1 MLSEIRVGLLGLGTI
16 GTGVARILIEQQELM
31 RRRLGK
37 TVRLVAAADRDLD
50 RDRGLDFTGV
60 RLSDDAKDIL
70 TADDV
75 DLVVELIGG
84 YEPARSFV
92 ATALEHGK
100 HAVTANKALIA
111 KHGEELFPLAA
122 ANGVAIGFEAAV
134 GGGIPC
140 LKALREGCA
149 ANAVQSVHGILN
161 GTCNF
166 ILTKMENEGADYADV
181 LKEAQELGY
190 AEADP
195 TFDVEGIDTAHKL
208 SILAAMAFGSK
219 IKFDEVF
226 TEGISKISAS
236 DIESAAEL
244 GYRIKLLGIAKPH
257 GANGVVEQVEM
268 RVHPTLVPVDSQI
281 AQVSDSYNAV
291 MVSGDFVEHTMYFG
305 RGAGERPTASAVVA
319 DIMDIARVCSGNSP
333 ENGSGDVPDG
343 VDKLAPPMGFCENER
358 RELPTLPMADV
369 QCEYYLRLMVKDE
382 PGVIAA
388 VTSILADQRISLEA
402 VLQKE
407 RSAAQ
412 HVPVIMLTHETSEG
426 NLQAAIS
433 RITQLP
439 SVDQD
444 VLILRKESFGA

>member
-1 MLSEIRVGLLGLGTI
+1 MNDIKVGLLGLGTI
-16 GTGVARILIEQQELM
+16 GTGVARILIEQQALM
-31 RRRLGK
+31 SRRLGK
-37 TVRLVAAADRDLD
+37 NILLVAAADRDLD
-50 RDRGLDFTGV
+50 RDRGLDFAGV
-60 RLSDDAKDIL
+60 RLTDDANDIV
-70 TADDV
+70 TADDI

-100 HAVTANKALIA
+100 HVVTANKALVA

-122 ANGVAIGFEAAV
+122 EKDVAVGFEAAV

-149 ANAVQSVHGILN
+149 ANAVQSVYGILN

-166 ILTKMENEGADYADV
+166 ILTKMENEGADYVDV

-208 SILAAMAFGSK
+208 SILAAMAYGSR
-219 IKFDEVF
+219 IRFDEVF
-226 TEGISKISAS
+226 TEGISKITAD

-257 GANGVVEQVEM
+257 GEKGEVKQVEM
-268 RVHPTLVPVDSQI
+268 RVHPTLVPAHSQL

-291 MVSGDFVEHTMYFG
+291 QVSGDFVEHTMYFG

-319 DIMDIARVCSGNSP
+319 DIMDIARVCSSDG
-333 ENGSGDVPDG
+333 GADG
-343 VDKLAPPMGFCENER
+343 VAHLAPPMGFVESER
-358 RELPTLPMADV
+358 RDLGTLPVADIE
-369 QCEYYLRLMVKDE
+369 CEYYLRLMVKDE
-382 PGVIAA
+382 PGVIAS
-388 VTSILADQRISLEA
+388 VTSILADHRISLEA
-402 VLQKE
+402 MSQKE
-407 RSAAQ
+407 RSEANS
-412 HVPVIMLTHETSEG
+412 VPVVMLTHETTEG

-433 RITQLP
+433 RITGLKA
-439 SVDQD
+439 VEDD
-444 VLILRKESFGA
+444 VLILRKESAVA

>member
-1 MLSEIRVGLLGLGTI
+1 MSELRVGLLGLGTI

-31 RRRLGK
+31 SRRLGSR
-37 TVRLVAAADRDLD
+37 VRLVAAADRNPT
-50 RDRGLDFTGV
+50 RERGLDFSGV
-60 RLSDDAKDIL
+60 RLCDDANAIV
-70 TADDV
+70 TAEDV

-92 ATALEHGK
+92 TTALEHGK
-100 HAVTANKALIA
+100 HVVTANKALIA

-122 ANGVAIGFEAAV
+122 DKGVAIGFEAAV

-149 ANAVQSVHGILN
+149 ANAVQSVYGILN

-181 LKEAQELGY
+181 LKEAQSLGY

-208 SILAAMAFGSK
+208 SILAAMAYGSK
-219 IKFDEVF
+219 IRFDEVF
-226 TEGISKISAS
+226 TEGISRITAA

-257 GANGVVEQVEM
+257 RDGATEQVEM
-268 RVHPTLVPVDSQI
+268 RVHPTLVPAGSQL

-291 MVSGDFVEHTMYFG
+291 QVSGDFVEHTMYFG

-319 DIMDIARVCSGNSP
+319 DIMDIARVCA
-333 ENGSGDVPDG
+333 GDGPDG
-343 VDKLAPPMGFCENER
+343 VQYLAPPMGFVAAER
-358 RELPTLPMADV
+358 RELETLPVADV
-369 QCEYYLRLMVKDE
+369 QCEYYLRLMVHDQ
-382 PGVIAA
+382 PGVIAS
-388 VTSILADQRISLEA
+388 VTSILADHRISLEA
-402 VLQKE
+402 MSQKE
-407 RSAAQ
+407 RHASHA
-412 HVPVIMLTHETSEG
+412 VPVVLLTHETTEG
-426 NLQAAIS
+426 NMQAAIS
-433 RITQLP
+433 RITGLDA
-439 SVDQD
+439 VEKD
-444 VLILRKESFGA
+444 VLILRKESAVA

>member
-1 MLSEIRVGLLGLGTI
+1 MTELRVGLLGLGTI
-16 GTGVARILIEQQELM
+16 GTGVARILIEQQELIS
-31 RRRLGK
+31 RRLGK
-37 TVRLVAAADRDLD
+37 QVRLVAAADRDLD

-60 RLSDDAKDIL
+60 RLCDDANDIL
-70 TADDV
+70 VADDV

-111 KHGEELFPLAA
+111 KHGEELFELAA
-122 ANGVAIGFEAAV
+122 QKGVAVGFEAAV

-149 ANAVQSVHGILN
+149 ANAIESVYGILN

-181 LKEAQELGY
+181 LREAQALGY

-208 SILAAMAFGSK
+208 SILAAMAYGSK

-226 TEGISKISAS
+226 TEGISKITAS

-257 GANGVVEQVEM
+257 GDNGRVERVEM
-268 RVHPTLVPVDSQI
+268 RVHPTLVPAHSQL

-291 MVSGDFVEHTMYFG
+291 QVSGDFVEHTMYFG

-319 DIMDIARVCSGNSP
+319 DIMDIARVCV
-333 ENGSGDVPDG
+333 GDGADAVQY
-343 VDKLAPPMGFCENER
+343 LAPPMGFVAAER
-358 RELPTLPMADV
+358 RELETLPVADI
-369 QCEYYLRLMVKDE
+369 QCEYYLRLMVHDQ
-382 PGVIAA
+382 PGVIAS
-388 VTSILADQRISLEA
+388 VTSILADHRISLEA
-402 VLQKE
+402 MSQKE
-407 RSAAQ
+407 RHASHA
-412 HVPVIMLTHETSEG
+412 VPVVLLTHETTEG
-426 NLQAAIS
+426 NMQAAIS
-433 RITQLP
+433 RITGLDA
-439 SVDQD
+439 VEKD
-444 VLILRKESFGA
+444 VLILRKESAVA

>member
-1 MLSEIRVGLLGLGTI
+1 LNEVRVGLLGLGTI
-16 GTGVARILIEQQELM
+16 GTGVARILIEQQELIS
-31 RRRLGK
+31 RRLGK
-37 TVRLVAAADRDLD
+37 NVRLVAAADRNIDS
-50 RDRGLDFTGV
+50 DRGLDLSGV
-60 RLSDDAKDIL
+60 RLSTDANDVV

-84 YEPARSFV
+84 YEPARTFV

-122 ANGVAIGFEAAV
+122 NKGVAIGFEAAV

-149 ANAVQSVHGILN
+149 ANAVESVYGILN

-208 SILAAMAFGSK
+208 SILAAMAYGSK

-226 TEGISKISAS
+226 TEGISKITAA

-257 GANGVVEQVEM
+257 SNGSVVEKVEM
-268 RVHPTLVPVDSQI
+268 RVHPTLVPLNSQI

-291 MVSGDFVEHTMYFG
+291 QVSGDFVEHTMYFG

-319 DIMDIARVCSGNSP
+319 DIMDIARVLPG
-333 ENGSGDVPDG
+333 G
-343 VDKLAPPMGFCENER
+343 VEFLAPPMAYVDAER
-358 RELPTLPMADV
+358 RELDTLSVADIE
-369 QCEYYLRLMVKDE
+369 CEYYLRLMVKDK
-382 PGVIAA
+382 PGVIAS
-388 VTSILADQRISLEA
+388 VTSILADHRISLEA
-402 VLQKE
+402 LNQKE
-407 RSAAQ
+407 RHASHAVA
-412 HVPVIMLTHETSEG
+412 VVMLTHETTEG

-433 RITQLP
+433 RIVGLEA
-439 SVDQD
+439 VEDD
-444 VLILRKESFGA
+444 VLILRKESTVA

>member
-1 MLSEIRVGLLGLGTI
+1 MSELRVGLLGLGTI

-31 RRRLGK
+31 SRRLGSR
-37 TVRLVAAADRDLD
+37 VRLVAAADRNPT
-50 RDRGLDFTGV
+50 RERGLDLSGV
-60 RLSDDAKDIL
+60 RLCDDANAIV
-70 TADDV
+70 TAGDV

-100 HAVTANKALIA
+100 HVVTANKALIA

-122 ANGVAIGFEAAV
+122 NKGVAIGFEAAV

-149 ANAVQSVHGILN
+149 ANAVQSVYGILN

-181 LKEAQELGY
+181 LKEAQALGY

-208 SILAAMAFGSK
+208 SILAAMAYGSK
-219 IKFDEVF
+219 IRFDEVF
-226 TEGISKISAS
+226 TEGISRITAA

-257 GANGVVEQVEM
+257 GDGVAEQVEM
-268 RVHPTLVPVDSQI
+268 RVHPTLVPADSQL

-291 MVSGDFVEHTMYFG
+291 QVSGDFVEHTMYFG

-319 DIMDIARVCSGNSP
+319 DIMDIARVCA
-333 ENGSGDVPDG
+333 GDGTAAVQY
-343 VDKLAPPMGFCENER
+343 LAPPMGFVAAER
-358 RELPTLPMADV
+358 RELETLPIADV
-369 QCEYYLRLMVKDE
+369 QCEYYLRLMVHDQ
-382 PGVIAA
+382 PGVIAS
-388 VTSILADQRISLEA
+388 VTSILADHRISLEA
-402 VLQKE
+402 MSQKE
-407 RSAAQ
+407 RHASHA
-412 HVPVIMLTHETSEG
+412 VPVVLLTHGTTEG
-426 NLQAAIS
+426 NMQAAIS
-433 RITQLP
+433 RITGLDA
-439 SVDQD
+439 VEKD
-444 VLILRKESFGA
+444 VLILRKESAVA

>member
-1 MLSEIRVGLLGLGTI
+1 MTELRVGLLGLGTI
-16 GTGVARILIEQQELM
+16 GIGVARILIEQQDLIS
-31 RRRLGK
+31 RRLGK
-37 TVRLVAAADRDLD
+37 QVRLVAAADRVLD
-50 RDRGLDFTGV
+50 RDFGLDLSGV
-60 RLSDDAKDIL
+60 RLSSDASEIV

-84 YEPARSFV
+84 YEPARTFV
-92 ATALEHGK
+92 VTALEHGK
-100 HAVTANKALIA
+100 HVVTANKALIA

-122 ANGVAIGFEAAV
+122 AKGLQIGFEAAV

-140 LKALREGCA
+140 MKALREGLA
-149 ANAVQSVHGILN
+149 ANAIESVYGILN

-181 LKEAQELGY
+181 LKEAQALGY

-219 IKFDEVF
+219 IKFDEVY
-226 TEGISKISAS
+226 TEGISKITAADIASAH
-236 DIESAAEL
+236 EM

-257 GANGVVEQVEM
+257 ANGELQQVEM

-291 MVSGDFVEHTMYFG
+291 QISGDFVEHTMYFG

-319 DIMDIARVCSGNSP
+319 DIMDITSGF
-333 ENGSGDVPDG
+333 PDG
-343 VDKLAPPMGFCENER
+343 IAHLAPPMGFVESSR
-358 RELPTLPMADV
+358 REIPTMPIEDAV
-369 QCEYYLRLMVKDE
+369 CEYYIRLMVKDQ

-388 VTSILADQRISLEA
+388 VTSILADHRISLEA
-402 VLQKE
+402 LIQKE
-407 RSAAQ
+407 RHASNT
-412 HVPVIMLTHETSEG
+412 VPIVMMTHETTEG
-426 NLQAAIS
+426 NLQAAVS
-433 RITQLP
+433 RITGLDA
-439 SVDQD
+439 VEED
-444 VLILRKESFGA
+444 VLILRKESAVA

>member
-1 MLSEIRVGLLGLGTI
+1 MSEIRVGLLGLGTI

-31 RRRLGK
+31 SRRLGK
-37 TVRLVAAADRDLD
+37 TVRLVAAADRDISH
-50 RDRGLDFTGV
+50 DRGLDLTGV
-60 RLSDDAKDIL
+60 RLCDDANAVV

-84 YEPARSFV
+84 YEPARTFV

-100 HAVTANKALIA
+100 HVVTANKALVA
-111 KHGEELFPLAA
+111 KHGEELFPLAVSKD
-122 ANGVAIGFEAAV
+122 VAIGFEAAV

-149 ANAVQSVHGILN
+149 ANAVESVYGILN

-166 ILTKMENEGADYADV
+166 ILTKMENEGADYRDV

-208 SILAAMAFGSK
+208 SILAAMAYGSK

-226 TEGISKISAS
+226 TEGISKITAA
-236 DIESAAEL
+236 DIESASEM

-257 GANGVVEQVEM
+257 GENGEVERVEM
-268 RVHPTLVPVDSQI
+268 RVHPTLVPVESQI

-291 MVSGDFVEHTMYFG
+291 QVSGDFVEHTLYVG

-319 DIMDIARVCSGNSP
+319 DIMDIARVA
-333 ENGSGDVPDG
+333 PDG
-343 VDKLAPPMGFCENER
+343 VQHLAPPMGYVENER
-358 RELPTLPMADV
+358 RELQTLPVADIE
-369 QCEYYLRLMVKDE
+369 CEYYLRLMVQDE
-382 PGVIAA
+382 PGVIAS
-388 VTSILADQRISLEA
+388 VTSILADHRISLEA
-402 VLQKE
+402 LSQKE
-407 RSAAQ
+407 RHACHA
-412 HVPVIMLTHETSEG
+412 VPIVMLTHETTEG

-433 RITQLP
+433 RIISLKA
-439 SVDQD
+439 VEED
-444 VLILRKESFGA
+444 VLILRKESDVA